1 MVYDKPFASVTTGS
15 FKAWSQPSIQGWR
28 RASLWQAFPSSFLNR
43 GPPAQYTFL
52 AHKDARQIT
61 FPILLLKIKQ
71 IHLSLFGLCDWMGF
85 FDLLGL
91 WKCARVFVNDM
102 STLGVFV
109 CVYFRHVQHAAPTPP
124 SAAFLCISQTQGYNK
139 SSVPQRTYCEMFT
152 CVSTSTHTHTGVYC
166 IFNTPQVH
174 LCHLRFAL
182 ENDTN
187 SRVIQTVKLLWRGL
201 FLVVSLPLLSFLFLL
216 SPPLKGIEGLC
227 ALQNQKGKQ
236 LSITLLYFF
245 QT

>member
-109 CVYFRHVQHAAPTPP
+109 CV
-124 SAAFLCISQTQGYNK
+124 
-139 SSVPQRTYCEMFT
+139 
-152 CVSTSTHTHTGVYC
+152 C
-166 IFNTPQVH
+166 IFDTCNMLPPVQPSYAFPRH
-174 LCHLRFAL
+174 KDIISHQYHSAL
-182 ENDTN
+182 
-187 SRVIQTVKLLWRGL
+187 TVRCLH
-201 FLVVSLPLLSFLFLL
+201 V
-216 SPPLKGIEGLC
+216 
-227 ALQNQKGKQ
+227 
-236 LSITLLYFF
+236 
-245 QT
+245 